1 MNLIYQLK
9 WKLIIP
15 KLKKLK
21 LIVFDVD
28 GVLTDGGL
36 WYDSKGELNKRF
48 DVKDGLGIKI
58 IQELGVE
65 VVFLSGGKGG
75 STEKRAEQLNVQ
87 YCLVEVKDKFQ
98 ALKNLQQKL
107 LIGKENTCFV
117 GDDINDI
124 SLKSIVNLF
133 FAPNDSCQG
142 IKKIADLV
150 LQKNGGMGAARE
162 IADRFLEAY
171 GKYAI
176 YSKIGWSNYNA

>member
-65 VVFLSGGKGG
+65 VVFLSGGKG
-75 STEKRAEQLNVQ
+75 
-87 YCLVEVKDKFQ
+87 
-98 ALKNLQQKL
+98 
-107 LIGKENTCFV
+107 
-117 GDDINDI
+117 
-124 SLKSIVNLF
+124 
-133 FAPNDSCQG
+133 
-142 IKKIADLV
+142 V
-150 LQKNGGMGAARE
+150 LQKKER
-162 IADRFLEAY
+162 
-171 GKYAI
+171 
-176 YSKIGWSNYNA
+176 SN